1 MRLSKEYRKILHIG
15 LIAVLSVLVAVV
27 IMFFFFRRW
36 ENRLIEE
43 RKNICESYASQIA
56 YEVEN
61 NDSIQQNLSLL
72 LRGNTISLASSTKIE
87 EALTEVI
94 RSHVIEIEGLEGGF
108 YMKKIDDFIGYA
120 FPTSEPPVPVYGPPP
135 RSYNIIK
142 KQATESIERNK
153 PIIDLHAFDPAVF
166 PLATHP
172 FKHGDTVF
180 GSVWVRVH
188 IERELPVAKLKRV
201 INFLTIISLVG
212 FLIMAMFTAFL
223 RNGIR
228 SIRRELDNTRKDPGY
243 RLKRRGGWFGFI
255 PASINEMLNLIEKED
270 KQRRELERELQQKE
284 KLASLGKMIAAV
296 AHEVK
301 TPLSV
306 IKMRVQMWQKAVNI
320 NQNLQENI
328 DHESINLVLDEIN
341 RLSGLVKR
349 LVVFSRPIHKNLKPT
364 RVDQVIDEML
374 SLIDYGSVNKEIR
387 IRKKLLEDLPLINAD
402 SNSLK
407 QLLLN
412 ILTNSI
418 ESIEESGEIFIETG
432 LNDKGS
438 KITIQISDTGKGI
451 PEDILKNIFDPFFT
465 SKETGTGLGLT
476 ISHEI
481 VVAHG
486 GDISFEKNKGKGTK
500 CIITLPVR
508 ITKESRS

>member
-1 MRLSKEYRKILHIG
+1 MGLSKEYRKIFHIG
-15 LIAVLSVLVAVV
+15 LIAVVAVLVTLL
-27 IMFFFFRRW
+27 IIFFFFRRW

-43 RKNICESYASQIA
+43 RKNICELYARQIA
-56 YEVEN
+56 SEVEN
-61 NDSIQQNLSLL
+61 NDSIQNYLSLL
-72 LRGNTISLASSTKIE
+72 LRGNTISVASSMKIDE
-87 EALTEVI
+87 MLTEVI
-94 RSHVIEIEGLEGGF
+94 RSHVIEVEGLEGGF
-108 YMKKIDDFIGYA
+108 YIKKLNDFIGYA

-142 KQATESIERNK
+142 KQAIESIEEGI
-153 PIIDLHAFDPAVF
+153 PIIDMHAFDPAVF
-166 PLATHP
+166 PLATFP
-172 FKHGDTVF
+172 FIHDEKVF

-188 IERELPVAKLKRV
+188 IERELPVTKLKRI
-201 INFLTIISLVG
+201 INLLTIISLVG
-212 FLIMAMFTAFL
+212 FVIMAMFTTFL
-223 RNGIR
+223 RSGIK
-228 SIRRELDNTRKDPGY
+228 SIRQELDNTRRNPGY

-255 PASINEMLNLIEKED
+255 PASINNMLDLIEKED

-306 IKMRVQMWQKAVNI
+306 IKMRVQMWQKELNNNPKPGGNI
-320 NQNLQENI
+320 NQ
-328 DHESINLVLDEIN
+328 ESIHLVLDEIN

-364 RVDQVIDEML
+364 RVDQVIEEMI
-374 SLIDYGSVNKEIR
+374 SLIDHGSVNKDIR
-387 IRKKLLEDLPLINAD
+387 IRKKLLAELPLINAD
-402 SNSLK
+402 PNSLK

-418 ESIEESGEIFIETG
+418 ESIEESGEILIETRI
-432 LNDKGS
+432 KEKES
-438 KITIQISDTGKGI
+438 KITIEISDTGKGI
-451 PEDILKNIFDPFFT
+451 PEDIIKNIFDPFFT

-481 VVAHG
+481 IVAHR
-486 GDISFEKNKGKGTK
+486 GDISFERNEGKGTK
-500 CIITLPVR
+500 CIITLPVL
-508 ITKESRS
+508 TKESGS

>member
-1 MRLSKEYRKILHIG
+1 
-15 LIAVLSVLVAVV
+15 
-27 IMFFFFRRW
+27 MFFFFRRW
-36 ENRLIEE
+36 ENRLIAE
-43 RKNICESYASQIA
+43 RKNICESYASHIA
-56 YEVEN
+56 YDVEN
-61 NDSIQQNLSLL
+61 NDSIQKYLSLL
-72 LRGNTISLASSTKIE
+72 LRGNTISLASSMKIE
-87 EALTEVI
+87 EMLTEVI
-94 RSHVIEIEGLEGGF
+94 RSHVIEVEGLEGGF
-108 YMKKIDDFIGYA
+108 YMEELDDFIGYA
-120 FPTSEPPVPVYGPPP
+120 FPTSEAPIPVYGPPP

-142 KQATESIERNK
+142 NQAIESIEKNL

-172 FKHGDTVF
+172 FTHNGKVF

-188 IERELPVAKLKRV
+188 IERELPVAKLKRI

-212 FLIMAMFTAFL
+212 FVIMAMFTAFL
-223 RNGIR
+223 RNGIK
-228 SIRRELDNTRKDPGY
+228 SIRRELDNTRKDSGY

-255 PASINEMLNLIEKED
+255 PASINDMLDLIEKED
-270 KQRRELERELQQKE
+270 LQRRELEKELQQKE

-306 IKMRVQMWQKAVNI
+306 IKMRVQMWQKEAKK
-320 NQNLQENI
+320 NQQLKEHI
-328 DHESINLVLDEIN
+328 DSDSINLVLDEIN

-349 LVVFSRPIHKNLKPT
+349 LVVFSRPIYKNLKPT
-364 RVDQVIDEML
+364 RVDQVIEEML

-387 IRKKLLEDLPLINAD
+387 ISKKLLKDLPLINAD
-402 SNSLK
+402 PNSLK

-418 ESIEESGEIFIETG
+418 ESIEKSGEILIETG
-432 LNDKGS
+432 YLEKES
-438 KITIQISDTGKGI
+438 KITIEISDTGKGI
-451 PEDILKNIFDPFFT
+451 PDDILNNIFDPFFT

-481 VVAHG
+481 IVAHG
-486 GDISFEKNKGKGTK
+486 GDIFFEKNEGGGTK
-500 CIITLPVR
+500 CIITLPVL
-508 ITKESRS
+508 TKDNL

>member
-15 LIAVLSVLVAVV
+15 LVAVLSVMVAVIV
-27 IMFFFFRRW
+27 MFFFFRRW

-43 RKNICESYASQIA
+43 RKNICESYASEIA
-56 YEVEN
+56 FEVEN
-61 NDSIQQNLSLL
+61 SDSIQQYLSLL
-72 LRGNTISLASSTKIE
+72 LHGNTISVASSMKIE
-87 EALTEVI
+87 ELLTEVI
-94 RSHVIEIEGLEGGF
+94 RNHVIEVEGLEGGF
-108 YMKKIDDFIGYA
+108 YMKELDDFFGYA
-120 FPTSEPPVPVYGPPP
+120 FPTSESPVPVYGPPP

-142 KQATESIERNK
+142 NQAIESIERSI

-172 FKHGDTVF
+172 FRQGDTVF

-188 IERELPVAKLKRV
+188 IERELPVTKLKR
-201 INFLTIISLVG
+201 ILNFLTIISLVG
-212 FLIMAMFTAFL
+212 FVIMAMFTAFL
-223 RNGIR
+223 RNGIK
-228 SIRRELDNTRKDPGY
+228 SIRRELDSTRKDPGY
-243 RLKRRGGWFGFI
+243 RLSRRGGWFGFI
-255 PASINEMLNLIEKED
+255 PASINDMLELIEKEYN
-270 KQRRELERELQQKE
+270 QRRELERELQQKE

-306 IKMRVQMWQKAVNI
+306 IKMRVQMWQKQLKN
-320 NQNLQENI
+320 NRGLPETI
-328 DHESINLVLDEIN
+328 DPESINLVLDEIN

-349 LVVFSRPIHKNLKPT
+349 LVVFSRPIYKNLKPT
-364 RVDQVIDEML
+364 RVDQVIEEML
-374 SLIDYGSVNKEIR
+374 SLIDYGNVDKKIR
-387 IRKKLLEDLPLINAD
+387 IRKKLREDLPLINAD

-418 ESIEESGEIFIETG
+418 ESIEKSGEILIETG
-432 LNDKGS
+432 YKGKES
-438 KITIQISDTGKGI
+438 WITIEISDTGKGI
-451 PEDILKNIFDPFFT
+451 PDDILNNIFDPFFT

-481 VVAHG
+481 IVAHG
-486 GDISFEKNKGKGTK
+486 GNISFEKNEGKGTK
-500 CIITLPVR
+500 CIITLPVL
-508 ITKESRS
+508 TKDNL

>member
-15 LIAVLSVLVAVV
+15 LVALVSVLASLV

-36 ENRLIEE
+36 EDRLIDE
-43 RKNICESYASQIA
+43 RKNICESYASHIA

-61 NDSIQQNLSLL
+61 NDSIQNYLSLL
-72 LRGNTISLASSTKIE
+72 LRGNTISVASSMKIE
-87 EALTEVI
+87 EMLTEVI
-94 RSHVIEIEGLEGGF
+94 RNHVIEVEGLEGGF
-108 YMKKIDDFIGYA
+108 YMDKMDDFIGYA
-120 FPTSEPPVPVYGPPP
+120 FPSSEPPVPVYGPPP
-135 RSYNIIK
+135 RSYNIIRN
-142 KQATESIERNK
+142 QAIESIERN
-153 PIIDLHAFDPAVF
+153 IQIVDLHAFDPAIF

-172 FKHGDTVF
+172 FKHGDKVF

-188 IERELPVAKLKRV
+188 IERELPVARLKRV
-201 INFLTIISLVG
+201 INFLTVISLVG
-212 FLIMAMFTAFL
+212 FMIMAMFTAFL
-223 RNGIR
+223 RSGIK
-228 SIRRELDNTRKDPGY
+228 SIRRELDNTLEDPAY
-243 RLKRRGGWFGFI
+243 RLKQRGGWFGFI
-255 PASINEMLNLIEKED
+255 PASINNMLDLIEKED
-270 KQRRELERELQQKE
+270 NQRRELEKELQQKE

-306 IKMRVQMWQKAVNI
+306 IKMRVQMWQKEVNK
-320 NQNLQENI
+320 NPKLREKFDQ
-328 DHESINLVLDEIN
+328 ESINLVLDEIN

-349 LVVFSRPIHKNLKPT
+349 LVVFSRPIYKNLKPT
-364 RVDQVIDEML
+364 RVDQIIEEVL
-374 SLIDYGSVNKEIR
+374 SLIDYGSVDKEIR
-387 IRKKLLEDLPLINAD
+387 INKKLLEDLPLINAD

-432 LNDKGS
+432 FKEKDS
-438 KITIQISDTGKGI
+438 KITVEISDTGKGI
-451 PEDILKNIFDPFFT
+451 PDDILNNIFDPFFT

-481 VVAHG
+481 IVAHG
-486 GDISFEKNKGKGTK
+486 GDISFMKNNAKGTK
-500 CIITLPVR
+500 CIITLPVQ
-508 ITKESRS
+508 TNESGS

>member
-15 LIAVLSVLVAVV
+15 LVAVLSVMVAVIV
-27 IMFFFFRRW
+27 MFFFFRRW

-43 RKNICESYASQIA
+43 RKNICESYASEIA
-56 YEVEN
+56 FEVEN
-61 NDSIQQNLSLL
+61 SDSIQQYLSLL
-72 LRGNTISLASSTKIE
+72 LHGNTISVASSMKIE
-87 EALTEVI
+87 ELLTEVI
-94 RSHVIEIEGLEGGF
+94 RNHVIEVEGLEGGF
-108 YMKKIDDFIGYA
+108 YMKELDDFIGYA
-120 FPTSEPPVPVYGPPP
+120 FPTSESPVPVYGPPP

-142 KQATESIERNK
+142 NQAIESIERSI

-172 FKHGDTVF
+172 FRQGDTVF

-188 IERELPVAKLKRV
+188 IERELPVTKLKR
-201 INFLTIISLVG
+201 ILNFLTIISLVG
-212 FLIMAMFTAFL
+212 FVIMAMFTAFL
-223 RNGIR
+223 RNGIK
-228 SIRRELDNTRKDPGY
+228 SIRRELDSTRKDPGY
-243 RLKRRGGWFGFI
+243 RLSRRGGWFGFI
-255 PASINEMLNLIEKED
+255 PASINDMLELIEKEYN
-270 KQRRELERELQQKE
+270 QRRELERELQQKE

-306 IKMRVQMWQKAVNI
+306 IKMRVQMWQKQLKN
-320 NQNLQENI
+320 NRGLPETI
-328 DHESINLVLDEIN
+328 DPESINLVLDEIN

-349 LVVFSRPIHKNLKPT
+349 LVVFSRPIYKNLKPT
-364 RVDQVIDEML
+364 RVDQVIEEML
-374 SLIDYGSVNKEIR
+374 SLIDYGNVDKKIR
-387 IRKKLLEDLPLINAD
+387 IRKKLREDLPLINAD

-418 ESIEESGEIFIETG
+418 ESIEKSGEILIETG
-432 LNDKGS
+432 YKGKES
-438 KITIQISDTGKGI
+438 WITIEISDTGKGI
-451 PEDILKNIFDPFFT
+451 PDDILNNIFDPFFT

-481 VVAHG
+481 IVAHG
-486 GDISFEKNKGKGTK
+486 GNISFEKNEGKGTK
-500 CIITLPVR
+500 CIITLPVL
-508 ITKESRS
+508 TKDNL

>member
-15 LIAVLSVLVAVV
+15 LVAVLSVMVAVIV
-27 IMFFFFRRW
+27 MFFFFRRW

-43 RKNICESYASQIA
+43 RKNICEAYASEIA
-56 YEVEN
+56 FEVEN
-61 NDSIQQNLSLL
+61 SDSIQQYLSLL
-72 LRGNTISLASSTKIE
+72 LHGNTISVASSMKIE
-87 EALTEVI
+87 ELLTEVI
-94 RSHVIEIEGLEGGF
+94 RNHVIEVEGLEGGF
-108 YMKKIDDFIGYA
+108 YMKELDDFIGYA
-120 FPTSEPPVPVYGPPP
+120 FPTSESPVPVYGPPP

-142 KQATESIERNK
+142 NQAIESIERSI

-172 FKHGDTVF
+172 FRQGDTVF

-188 IERELPVAKLKRV
+188 IERELPVTKLKR
-201 INFLTIISLVG
+201 ILNFLTIISLVG
-212 FLIMAMFTAFL
+212 FVIMAMFTAFL
-223 RNGIR
+223 RNGIK
-228 SIRRELDNTRKDPGY
+228 SIRRELDSTRKDPGY
-243 RLKRRGGWFGFI
+243 RLSRRGGWFGFI
-255 PASINEMLNLIEKED
+255 PASINDMLELIEKEYN
-270 KQRRELERELQQKE
+270 QRRELERELQQKE

-306 IKMRVQMWQKAVNI
+306 IKMRVQMWQKQLKN
-320 NQNLQENI
+320 NRGLPETI
-328 DHESINLVLDEIN
+328 DPESINLVLDEIN

-349 LVVFSRPIHKNLKPT
+349 LVVFSRPIYKNLKPT
-364 RVDQVIDEML
+364 RVDQVIEEML
-374 SLIDYGSVNKEIR
+374 SLIDYGNVDKKIR
-387 IRKKLLEDLPLINAD
+387 IRKKLREDLPLINAD

-418 ESIEESGEIFIETG
+418 ESIEKSGEILIETG
-432 LNDKGS
+432 YKGKES
-438 KITIQISDTGKGI
+438 WITIEISDTGKGI
-451 PEDILKNIFDPFFT
+451 PDDILNNIFDPFFT

-481 VVAHG
+481 IVAHG
-486 GDISFEKNKGKGTK
+486 GNISFEKNEGKGTK
-500 CIITLPVR
+500 CIITLPVL
-508 ITKESRS
+508 TKDNL